1 MALKAAILVADDD
14 EASASELHRLL
25 AGEGHRVFVVASGDT
40 VTHACLENPPDLVL
54 VDLVAPRGHGFDVC
68 RALKAQPATRLIPV
82 VIVTAEANRGDRLKG
97 IEAGC
102 DDFVTKPFEPM
113 ELHARIQSLVK
124 LKRYTDELESA
135 ESVIIGLGATIEAR
149 DPCTR
154 GHCLRL
160 ARYATALGRHLGLN
174 EADLNALDRGGFLHD
189 IGKIAVPD
197 RVLLKEGR
205 LDPQESSVMRQHPLV
220 GDTLCAGLRSL
231 QNVRSIVRSHHERL
245 DGTGYPDGLRNG
257 RVPLL
262 AQIVGVVDVFDA
274 LTTQRPYRGAKPR
287 EEAFD
292 VLRTEAENGWRDRA
306 LVEAFA
312 DIVVAFEAEGIPLA
326 PADAEATDVA
336 KYGKKA
342 QDKVERAMHERKRG
356 TLESGRS
363 GKKVTSRKQAIAIG
377 LSEARAAGAKV
388 PRKRASSKK
397 R

>member
-1 MALKAAILVADDD
+1 LQTFGVMALKAAVLVADDD
-14 EASASELHRLL
+14 EASANELRRLL
-25 AGEGHRVFVVASGDT
+25 TGEGHRVFMVASGDA
-40 VTHACLENPPDLVL
+40 VMHACVANPPDIVL
-54 VDLVAPRGHGFDVC
+54 IDLVAPRGHGFDVC
-68 RALKAQPATRLIPV
+68 RALKTQPATRLIPV

-102 DDFVTKPFEPM
+102 DDFVTKPFEATV
-113 ELHARIQSLVK
+113 LHARIQSLVK

-205 LDPQESSVMRQHPLV
+205 LDPQESSVMRKHPLV

-231 QNVRSIVRSHHERL
+231 QNVRPIVRSHHERL

-257 RVPLL
+257 KVPLL

-274 LTTQRPYRGAKPR
+274 LTTQRPYRVAKPR

-292 VLRTEAENGWRDRA
+292 VLRTEAEKGWRDGA
-306 LVEAFA
+306 LVEAFV
-312 DIVVAFEAEGIPLA
+312 DIVAAFESEGIPLA
-326 PADAEATDVA
+326 PAD
-336 KYGKKA
+336 
-342 QDKVERAMHERKRG
+342 RG
-356 TLESGRS
+356 GN
-363 GKKVTSRKQAIAIG
+363 
-377 LSEARAAGAKV
+377 
-388 PRKRASSKK
+388 
-397 R
+397 